1 MKKTAKENR
10 KLAKGLNGSFIK
22 RKSEWAKID
31 ETMLNMI
38 CNHKN
43 AN

>member
-1 MKKTAKENR
+1 MKKTASITENW
-10 KLAKGLNGSFIK
+10 AKGLNGSFIK